1 LSRARRA
8 ADPAE
13 IKAALEAFCR
23 ALPGATEDVKWG
35 DHRVFCVGDKM
46 FAVFN
51 VGDAEPVTLK
61 VDAAVFPILT
71 REPGITPAPYL
82 ARASWVRLE
91 SPRVLPRDEIEALLR
106 ESHELVAAKLPK
118 RLRRELGIT
127 T

>member
-1 LSRARRA
+1 MTATK
-8 ADPAE
+8 D
-13 IKAALEAFCR
+13 ALEAFCR

-35 DHRVFCVGDKM
+35 DHRVFSVGDKM

-91 SPRVLPRDEIEALLR
+91 SPRVLPREQIEALLR
-106 ESHELVAAKLPK
+106 ESHELVASKLPK